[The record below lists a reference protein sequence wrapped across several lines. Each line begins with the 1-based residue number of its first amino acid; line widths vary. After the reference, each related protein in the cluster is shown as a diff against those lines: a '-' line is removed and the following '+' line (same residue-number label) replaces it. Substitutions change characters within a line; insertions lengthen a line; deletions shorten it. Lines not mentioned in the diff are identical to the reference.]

1 MHDELYAALPDHVYT
16 ALDACAHLPP
26 AQRSKLQEACKK
38 SSSGA
43 LSDAASGAPFGHQLQ
58 LSLAENAHFDPVK
71 RGLALA
77 IAGRSAGVE
86 TAGAS
91 ALLDAT
97 GRRAV
102 LQEFHSH
109 WSLME
114 NHFGGA
120 HEISGTNVSRL
131 WDSISFIMQ
140 ARAARSASWG
150 CPEVEPAES
159 STRPCRPTVRPSPPP
174 SPSLPPP
181 SPYPEQGEAAAEGP
195 S

>member
-1 MHDELYAALPDHVYT
+1 MMHCELYAALPDHVYA

-26 AQRSKLQEACKK
+26 EQRSKLQEACKK

-43 LSDAASGAPFGHQLQ
+43 LFDAATGAPFGHQLH
-58 LSLAENAHFDPVK
+58 LSLAKNAHFDPVK
-71 RGLALA
+71 RSLALA
-77 IAGRSAGVE
+77 IAGRSAGIE

-91 ALLDAT
+91 ALLDST
-97 GRRAV
+97 GRRGTPRVHA
-102 LQEFHSH
+102 H

-131 WDSISFIMQ
+131 WDGVSFIMQ

-150 CPEVEPAES
+150 CP
-159 STRPCRPTVRPSPPP
+159 
-174 SPSLPPP
+174 
-181 SPYPEQGEAAAEGP
+181 
-195 S
+195 

>member
-16 ALDACAHLPP
+16 ALDARAYLPP
-26 AQRSKLQEACKK
+26 AQRFKLQAACKK

-43 LSDAASGAPFGHQLQ
+43 LFDVDTGAPSCNSPRV
-58 LSLAENAHFDPVK
+58 SLAENAHFDPV
-71 RGLALA
+71 RRRLALA

-86 TAGAS
+86 TSGAP

-97 GRRAV
+97 GRSAI
-102 LQEFHSH
+102 LQEFHAH

-131 WDSISFIMQ
+131 WDGVFFIMQ
-140 ARAARSASWG
+140 ARAARSTS
-150 CPEVEPAES
+150 
-159 STRPCRPTVRPSPPP
+159 
-174 SPSLPPP
+174 
-181 SPYPEQGEAAAEGP
+181 
-195 S
+195 